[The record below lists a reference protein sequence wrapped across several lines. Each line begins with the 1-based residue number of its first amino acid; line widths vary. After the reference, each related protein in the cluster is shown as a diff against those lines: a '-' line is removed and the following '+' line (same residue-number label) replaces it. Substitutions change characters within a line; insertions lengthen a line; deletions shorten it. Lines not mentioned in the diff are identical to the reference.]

1 MSTLPVIDQIQQQ
14 LNEALQVL
22 KANGIVPDDVKP
34 SISVTRTRDASH
46 GDFATNL
53 ALMLAKPAA
62 RAPREIAQ
70 ALIDAL
76 PASPSVNKVAIAG
89 PGFINFFQAE
99 DAQSA
104 VIATVLEQAERFGR
118 SDVGSGKRIQ
128 VEFVSANPTGP
139 LHVGHGRGAAMGATV
154 SNLLDAV
161 GFSVDREYYVN
172 DAGRQMDILATS
184 VWLRYLVL
192 CGEDLTFPSN
202 GYKGDYIVEISQ
214 RLLDNHSESLRRPS
228 ADVFSGVVADE
239 PAGGDKEQ
247 HIDALI
253 ERARTLL
260 GEANYQLVFDA
271 ALDSILADIK
281 DDLAEFGV
289 QYDEWFSERSIAAD
303 VQSVVKRLEQSGH
316 TYEKDGVIWFK
327 SSEYGDEKDRAI
339 VRANGLS
346 TYFASDIAYID
357 NKLQRGYDEVLYMFG
372 ADHHGYTS
380 RMLAACEALGYP
392 REKLQFLLIQ
402 FAILYRGGQRVQMST
417 RSGSFVTIRELRD
430 EVGKDAARYFYVMR
444 KYSQH
449 MDFDLDLAKSQSND
463 NPVYYVQYAFA
474 RICSVMRQLDQRALA
489 FDKAAGLSALGRLT
503 ETAETELMTQLAVYP
518 ELLQRA
524 ALAHEPHQLTGYL
537 RDLAN
542 GLHSYYNAHKVLVDD
557 HELRHARV
565 CLLLAVRQV
574 LANGLSIIGVSAP
587 EVM

>member
-1 MSTLPVIDQIQQQ
+1 MIPLIEKQ
-14 LNEALQVL
+14 LLSALSVL
-22 KANGIVPDDVKP
+22 KADGVVPEEVNP
-34 SISVTRTRDASH
+34 AIGVTRTRDASH
-46 GDFATNL
+46 GDFASNL
-53 ALMLAKPAA
+53 AMMLAKPAK
-62 RAPREIAQ
+62 RAPRELAE
-70 ALIDAL
+70 ALIMAL
-76 PASPSVNKVAIAG
+76 PFSDAIREVAIAG
-89 PGFINFFQAE
+89 PGFINFFQVE
-99 DAQSA
+99 EAQS
-104 VIATVLEQAERFGR
+104 VVVPTVLEKAADFGR
-118 SDVGSGKRIQ
+118 SNVGSGKRVQ

-154 SNLLDAV
+154 SNLLEAV
-161 GFSVDREYYVN
+161 GYEVDREYYVN

-192 CGEDLTFPSN
+192 CGEELDFPVN
-202 GYKGDYIVEISQ
+202 GYKGEYIIQISQ
-214 RLLDNHSESLRRPS
+214 QLLDQHAQGFHHPVAE
-228 ADVFSGVVADE
+228 VFAGLELDE
-239 PAGGDKEQ
+239 PAGGDKET

-253 ERARTLL
+253 QRAQQLL
-260 GEANYQLVFDA
+260 GAEHYQVVFDA
-271 ALDSILADIK
+271 ALNSILTDIK
-281 DDLAEFGV
+281 DDLEEFGV
-289 QYDEWFSERSIAAD
+289 HYDQWFSERSIADD
-303 VQSVVKRLEQSGH
+303 VQSVVKRLEAAGH
-316 TYEKDGVIWFK
+316 TYVKDGVIWFK
-327 SSEYGDEKDRAI
+327 SSELGDVKDRVVI
-339 VRANGLS
+339 RANGLA

-357 NKLQRGYDEVLYMFG
+357 NKILRGYDEVLYMFG
-372 ADHHGYTS
+372 ADHHGYTA
-380 RMLAACEALGYP
+380 RMLAACEALGHS

-402 FAILYRGGQRVQMST
+402 FAILYRGGERVQMST

-430 EVGKDAARYFYVMR
+430 EVGRDAARYFYVMR

-463 NPVYYVQYAFA
+463 NPVYYIQYAYA
-474 RICSVMRQLDQRALA
+474 RICSVMRQLEQRDLA
-489 FDKAAGLSALGRLT
+489 FDQAAGLAALGRLEESA
-503 ETAETELMTQLAVYP
+503 ETALMTALSTYP

-574 LANGLSIIGVSAP
+574 LANGLSIIGVSTP

>member
-1 MSTLPVIDQIQQQ
+1 M
-14 LNEALQVL
+14 
-22 KANGIVPDDVKP
+22 
-34 SISVTRTRDASH
+34 
-46 GDFATNL
+46 
-53 ALMLAKPAA
+53 
-62 RAPREIAQ
+62 
-70 ALIDAL
+70 
-76 PASPSVNKVAIAG
+76 
-89 PGFINFFQAE
+89 
-99 DAQSA
+99 QS
-104 VIATVLEQAERFGR
+104 
-118 SDVGSGKRIQ
+118 
-128 VEFVSANPTGP
+128 
-139 LHVGHGRGAAMGATV
+139 
-154 SNLLDAV
+154 
-161 GFSVDREYYVN
+161 
-172 DAGRQMDILATS
+172 
-184 VWLRYLVL
+184 L
-192 CGEDLTFPSN
+192 C
-202 GYKGDYIVEISQ
+202 K
-214 RLLDNHSESLRRPS
+214 RPS
-228 ADVFSGVVADE
+228 ADVFSDVVADE

-247 HIDALI
+247 HIDELI

-260 GEANYQLVFDA
+260 GEANYRLVFNA
-271 ALDSILADIK
+271 ALDCILADIK

-289 QYDEWFSERSIAAD
+289 EYDQWFSERSIAGE
-303 VQSVVKRLEQSGH
+303 VQSVVKRLEQAGH
-316 TYEKDGVIWFK
+316 TYEKDGVIWFR
-327 SSEYGDEKDRAI
+327 SSEFGDEKDRAI

-372 ADHHGYTS
+372 ADHHGYVS
-380 RMLAACEALGYP
+380 RMQAACEALGYS
-392 REKLQFLLIQ
+392 RERLQFLLIQ
-402 FAILYRGGQRVQMST
+402 FAILYRGGERLQMST

-489 FDKAAGLSALGRLT
+489 FDQAAGLTALGRLT

-557 HELRHARV
+557 DELRHARV